1 MYANMEQ
8 WMQIRRRVL
17 VDGVSKRQILRETGM
32 HWTTLDKMLAHPS
45 PPAYQRTAS
54 ASKPKIGPYLDRIQE
69 ILESDKSMPRKQ
81 RHTVK
86 RMWQVLQSEGFPGGY
101 TIVKDAVRELRLKRQ
116 EVFMPLSHPP
126 GEAQA
131 DFGEALVHMDG
142 VLRKV
147 AYFAM
152 ALPHSDAVFT
162 MAFDR
167 ECTETFWEGH
177 VRAFGFFQGVPSRI
191 TYDNTKVCVKQIVG
205 PRARRLT
212 DGFMQLVS
220 HYLFRYHFC
229 LVRRANEKGV
239 VEALIK
245 YVRQNFFV
253 PVLHVKDFQELNAI
267 LRQRCKDD
275 LARRVRGQKA
285 TKAELLEQD
294 RAAFRSLPMKWFDAC
309 RVRSTSADSE
319 ALVRF
324 DTNDYSVP
332 VEYAHHPVVVR
343 AYANQVVIAH
353 KHQIVACHQR
363 CWDREQQV
371 FDPLHYLPLLER
383 KPHSLDHGRPFEQL
397 ELPDC
402 FDTLRRR
409 LEDEREDGA
418 REYVRVLRL
427 LEQHPLPDLTAA
439 IEQAL
444 RMGGHGRDEV
454 AQYLA
459 PPEPWELTTFQL
471 DDRPHLRQVKV
482 QCADVRA
489 YNGLLQAGG

>member
-1 MYANMEQ
+1 MEQ

-32 HWTTLDKMLAHPS
+32 HWTTLEKMLAHPE
-45 PPAYQRTAS
+45 PPGYQRTAPPN
-54 ASKPKIGPYLDRIQE
+54 KPKIGPYLDRIKQ
-69 ILESDKSMPRKQ
+69 ILESDKAMAKKQ

-86 RMWQVLQSEGFPGGY
+86 RIWQVLQSEGFTGGY
-101 TIVKDAVRELRLKRQ
+101 TIVKDAVRELRLEHQ

-126 GEAQA
+126 GQAQV
-131 DFGEALVHMDG
+131 DFGEAVVHMNG
-142 VLRKV
+142 KLRKV
-147 AYFAM
+147 EFFTM

-177 VRAFGFFQGVPSRI
+177 VRAFDFFKGVPTRI

-205 PRARRLT
+205 PRERRLT

-220 HYLFRYHFC
+220 HYLFHHHFC

-253 PVLHVKDFQELNAI
+253 PVLRVRDFEELNGI
-267 LRQRCKDD
+267 LRQMCQDA
-275 LARRVRGQKA
+275 LAHRVWGQKA
-285 TKAELLEQD
+285 TKAEVLERD
-294 RAAFRSLPMKWFDAC
+294 RAAFRSVPMTRFDAC
-309 RVRSTSADSE
+309 RVRSTHADSE

-343 AYANQVVIAH
+343 AYFDRVVIAH
-353 KHQIVACHQR
+353 KHQVAASHKR
-363 CWDREQQV
+363 CWDREQQI
-371 FDPLHYLPLLER
+371 FNPLHYLPLLER
-383 KPHSLDHGRPFEQL
+383 KPYSFDHGRPFEQL
-397 ELPDC
+397 QLPAC

-409 LEDEREDGA
+409 LEDERDDGT

-427 LEQHPLPDLTAA
+427 MEQHPQPDLTAA
-439 IEQAL
+439 IEKAL
-444 RMGGHGRDEV
+444 RMRTHGRDEV
-454 AQYLA
+454 AQYLT
-459 PPEPWELTTFQL
+459 PPEPWELTTFKL
-471 DDRPHLRQVKV
+471 DGRPHLRQVKV
-482 QCADVRA
+482 QCADLRG
-489 YNGLLQAGG
+489 YSSLLQVGG